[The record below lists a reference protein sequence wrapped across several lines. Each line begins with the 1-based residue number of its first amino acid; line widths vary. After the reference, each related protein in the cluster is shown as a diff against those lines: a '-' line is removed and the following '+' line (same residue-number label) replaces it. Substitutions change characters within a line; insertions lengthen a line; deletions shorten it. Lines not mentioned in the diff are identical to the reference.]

1 MSALSQE
8 DAPGAERSGERV
20 IDEGAMVAPG
30 EPTPE
35 VVFADAVEGLFF
47 KGLGARVTPALRGEL
62 KALGLDLET
71 RLLPAYSRKVWNAA
85 IALAAARTWP
95 QLDVGEAHVQ
105 LGRTFIDGY
114 RQTLMGK
121 ALTGMARMLGPL
133 RTLGRMGRNLR
144 TGGSYNETTLT
155 QDGPALV
162 RFWINE
168 PYLDPG
174 YVKGL
179 LQGTLEACGARSSS
193 VEVIAVDAQGASY
206 RVRWEA

>member
-1 MSALSQE
+1 MA
-8 DAPGAERSGERV
+8 
-20 IDEGAMVAPG
+20 APG

-35 VVFADAVEGLFF
+35 VVFTDAVEGLFF
-47 KGLGARVTPALRGEL
+47 KGLGARVTPELRAEL
-62 KALGLDLET
+62 KALGLDLEA
-71 RLLPAYSRKVWNAA
+71 RLLPAYSRQVWNAA

-95 QLDVGEAHVQ
+95 QLEVGEAHVL
-105 LGRTFIDGY
+105 LGRTFIAGY
-114 RQTLMGK
+114 QQTLLGK

-133 RTLGRMGRNLR
+133 KTLGRMGRNLR

-155 QDGPALV
+155 PEGPTLV

-179 LQGTLEACGARSSS
+179 LQGTLEACGARNSS
-193 VEVIAVDAQGASY
+193 VEVVTVDAQGATY
-206 RVRWEA
+206 RVRWDA